1 MNRSRTDTDL
11 DQLCVDTIRTL
22 SIDAVQKAES
32 GHPGMPMGMADA
44 AYVLWTKFLRFN
56 PRDPNWYD
64 RDRFVLSAGHGSMLL
79 YGLLHLTGYEVS
91 MDEIKQ
97 FRQLGSITPGHP
109 EYGLTPGVE
118 TTTGPLGQG
127 FATGIGMAI
136 AEAFMEARFNTD
148 TYRLTDHY
156 TYGIVSDGD
165 LMEGISHEAASL
177 AGHLKLGK
185 VIYLYDSNEISID
198 GSTELAFT
206 EDVDKRFEGYN
217 WHVVTIDGHDR
228 QAVEEAIEDAQ
239 QVSDQPSLII
249 CRTQIGFGSPNKQ
262 NSEESHGKPLGE
274 EEVRRTK
281 EYYGWDPDK
290 QFFVPEQVR
299 DHFRKALE
307 KGSRFQQQW
316 EELVEAYK
324 QAYPEAGNEFQ
335 KYIEREIPDH
345 IEDLLPQFTSDE
357 GEMATRKA
365 SGKVLNSLADDIPNL
380 IGGSA
385 DLTGSN
391 KTEMEG
397 KGVLSA
403 DNYLGRNIHYGVR
416 EHAMAAALNGMTL
429 HEGIIAYGGTFMIFT
444 DYCRP
449 AIRIAALSDLP
460 SIFVLTHDSI
470 GLGEDGPTHQP
481 IEHLASLRAMPNLT
495 VIRPADA
502 NEVSY
507 AWKIA
512 LERKNGPTL
521 LVLTRQSVPVFERN
535 ETNKAEQVEKGAYI
549 MSEAPGKSPDV
560 ILMGTGSELQCAIQ
574 AQDVLEKKGIAAR
587 VVSMPSWE
595 IFQDQPES
603 YRQQILPDEIEARI
617 SIEAAATFGWEK
629 WVGEKGIRIGIDQFG
644 ASAPYKDLF
653 NNFELTADIMVEK
666 AEKLVGELNRDSE

>member
-1 MNRSRTDTDL
+1 MSKSRTDTDL
-11 DQLCVDTIRTL
+11 EQLSVNTIRTL
-22 SIDAVQKAES
+22 AIDAVQAADS

-44 AYVLWTKFLRFN
+44 AYVLWTRFLRFN
-56 PRDPNWYD
+56 PQDPKWYD

-79 YGLLHLTGYEVS
+79 YSLLHLTGYEVS
-91 MDEIKQ
+91 LEEIKQ
-97 FRQLGSITPGHP
+97 FRQWGSITPGHP

-136 AEAFMEARFNTD
+136 AEAFMANRFNKDGYEITN
-148 TYRLTDHY
+148 HY

-185 VIYLYDSNEISID
+185 VIYLYDSNDISID
-198 GSTELAFT
+198 GSTNLAFT
-206 EDVDKRFEGYN
+206 EDVGKRFESYH
-217 WHVVTIDGHDR
+217 WHIEKVDGHDR
-228 QAVEEAIEDAQ
+228 KEIENAIQSAR
-239 QVSDQPSLII
+239 QVTDKPSLII
-249 CRTQIGFGSPNKQ
+249 CRTHIGFGSPNKQ

-274 EEVRRTK
+274 EEVRKTK
-281 EYYGWDPDK
+281 EFYGLDPDK
-290 QFFVPEQVR
+290 KFHIPDKVLT
-299 DHFRKALE
+299 HFRKALD
-307 KGSRFQQQW
+307 KGREIQERW
-316 EELVEAYK
+316 EGTLDSYK
-324 QAYPEAGNEFQ
+324 EEYPEAGSEFQ
-335 KYIEREIPDH
+335 KFIEREVPLH
-345 IEDLLPQFTSDE
+345 IEDLLPQFESDQ
-357 GEMATRKA
+357 GGMATRKA
-365 SGKVLNSLADDIPNL
+365 SGTVLNSLADDIPNM

-391 KTEMEG
+391 KTELENQ
-397 KGVLSA
+397 GVMSA

-416 EHAMAAALNGMTL
+416 EHAMAAAMNGMTL
-429 HEGIIAYGGTFMIFT
+429 HEGVIAFGGTFMIFT

-449 AIRIAALSDLP
+449 AIRIAALSEIP

-495 VIRPADA
+495 VIRPADP

-512 LERKNGPTL
+512 LERKKGPTL
-521 LVLTRQSVPVFERN
+521 LILTRQSVPVFERN
-535 ETNKAEQVEKGAYI
+535 ENNAASQVEKGAYI
-549 MSEAPGKSPDV
+549 MSEAPGGTPEV
-560 ILMGTGSELQCAIQ
+560 ILMGTGSELQCAMK
-574 AQDVLEKKGIAAR
+574 AQQLLKEKDIAAR

-595 IFQDQPES
+595 LFGQQPES
-603 YRQQILPDEIEARI
+603 YRNEVLPPDLEARI

-629 WVGEKGIRIGIDQFG
+629 WVGEKGAAIGIDRFG
-644 ASAPYKDLF
+644 ASAPFEDLYD
-653 NNFELTADIMVEK
+653 NFEITAEIMAEK
-666 AEKLVGELNRDSE
+666 AEKLV